1 MIPVPRVSV
10 KNSERYPSRPR
21 AGSLKRI
28 RTVPTPGFF
37 MSSRVARRGPSF
49 SITTPRYPSGQSI
62 ISSSYGSSC
71 SPFGPSRGMMR
82 GRLTWNSYPSRR
94 IVSISTPRWS
104 SPRPD
109 TVNVWGS
116 SVSSTRSATLR
127 SSSRN
132 NRSRSCRPVTN
143 FPSRPANGESLT
155 LQSTEIVGSSTA
167 MPASR
172 SRWSGAVI
180 VFPISTP
187 ASPASATISPAAA
200 SSSSTRSRPS
210 NPNSLTTRAC
220 SYAPSPRGPG
230 GPSGST
236 ATVSPTH
243 PAPLDPPD
251 RDPPQIRRIVQGR
264 DEHLQRPAHVRLG
277 RRDRAEDGLEQR
289 LQIGP
294 GCLQIEGRRAGPARR
309 IKEGAVEL
317 LGRRLELQEQLQ
329 HLVVHPQRLG
339 ILAVDLVHQDD
350 RLEPQRQR
358 LSRHELGLRHRPIG
372 GIDEQQEAVHHPQ
385 NPLHFAPEVR
395 VPRRVHN
402 VDLGLAP
409 ADRGVLRQ
417 DRDAALALE
426 RVRVQHPLTHL
437 LVGAE
442 HSRLA

>member
-49 SITTPRYPSGQSI
+49 SITTPRYPSGQST

-71 SPFGPSRGMMR
+71 SPFGPPRGMMR

-180 VFPISTP
+180 VLPISTP
-187 ASPASATISPAAA
+187 ASPASATLSPAAA
-200 SSSSTRSRPS
+200 SSSSTR
-210 NPNSLTTRAC
+210 
-220 SYAPSPRGPG
+220 PR
-230 GPSGST
+230 
-236 ATVSPTH
+236 
-243 PAPLDPPD
+243 
-251 RDPPQIRRIVQGR
+251 
-264 DEHLQRPAHVRLG
+264 
-277 RRDRAEDGLEQR
+277 RRDRAEDRLEQG
-289 LQIGP
+289 LQVGP
-294 GCLQIEGRRAGPARR
+294 GHLQIEGRRARPARC
-309 IKEGAVEL
+309 IEEGAVKL
-317 LGRRLELQEQLQ
+317 LRRRLELQEQLQ

-339 ILAVDLVHQDD
+339 ILAVDLVHQHD
-350 RLEPQRQR
+350 RLQPQGQR
-358 LSRHELGLRHRPIG
+358 LSRHE
-372 GIDEQQEAVHHPQ
+372 
-385 NPLHFAPEVR
+385 
-395 VPRRVHN
+395 
-402 VDLGLAP
+402 
-409 ADRGVLRQ
+409 
-417 DRDAALALE
+417 
-426 RVRVQHPLTHL
+426 
-437 LVGAE
+437 
-442 HSRLA
+442 

>member
-10 KNSERYPSRPR
+10 KNSERYPSSPR
-21 AGSLKRI
+21 AGILKRI
-28 RTVPTPGFF
+28 RTMPTPGFR
-37 MSSRVARRGPSF
+37 MSRSSARRGPSF
-49 SITTPRYPSGQSI
+49 SMTTPRYPSGQSI
-62 ISSSYGSSC
+62 ISSSYGSSR
-71 SPFGPSRGMMR
+71 SPLGPSRGMIR
-82 GRLTWNSYPSRR
+82 GRLTWNSNPSRR

-236 ATVSPTH
+236 ATVSPT
-243 PAPLDPPD
+243 
-251 RDPPQIRRIVQGR
+251 RIRPRCI
-264 DEHLQRPAHVRLG
+264 RPR
-277 RRDRAEDGLEQR
+277 RRDRAEDRLEQG
-289 LQIGP
+289 LQVGP
-294 GCLQIEGRRAGPARR
+294 GHLQIEGRRARPARC
-309 IKEGAVEL
+309 IEEGAVKL
-317 LGRRLELQEQLQ
+317 LRRRLELQEQLQ

-339 ILAVDLVHQDD
+339 ILAVDLVHQHD
-350 RLEPQRQR
+350 RLQPQGQR
-358 LSRHELGLRHRPIG
+358 LSRHELGLRHRPLG
-372 GIDEQQEAVHHPQ
+372 GVDEQQEAVHHAE
-385 NPLHFAPEVR
+385 NPLDLTPEVR
-395 VPRRVHN
+395 VPRCVHD
-402 VDLGLAP
+402 VDLGVAP
-409 ADRGVLRQ
+409 ADGRVLRQ
-417 DRDAALALE
+417 DRDAALALQ
-426 RVRVQHPLTHL
+426 RVRVEHPF
-437 LVGAE
+437 
-442 HSRLA
+442 